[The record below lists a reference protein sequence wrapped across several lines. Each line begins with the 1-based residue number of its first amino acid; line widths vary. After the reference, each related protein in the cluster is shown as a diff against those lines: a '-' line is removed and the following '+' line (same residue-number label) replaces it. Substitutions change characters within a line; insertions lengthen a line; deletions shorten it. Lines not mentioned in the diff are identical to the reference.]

1 MAAIFLNLTTLYLP
15 TSVPY
20 IHASD
25 GIGACSGILQSI
37 YYPANVYPLFAD
49 AAYQTAVDAKL
60 DAIFASMP
68 KWLTND
74 CHFAMR
80 KYICSGTYKTAYN
93 SSLLEIFVDNGI
105 SPAVATSF
113 DFTPALLAVPVY
125 LPSYPSTDVCNAF
138 ATECAVFIAAANNSM
153 LTPDCVITSNDKQTV
168 GGLELSATVLVAL
181 KSQPNPSNS
190 SSTNDNNYHPSCPGS
205 GIVVPD
211 TPHDPNAR
219 MIPGSACA
227 LACMSP
233 LYTVAEFN
241 SFTTTMLITSAV
253 SLVLVLS
260 FLYTW
265 LSDKTRRK
273 QYLVICFASF
283 NVLSTAYNVAVYSH
297 KPEDVFCRNNTSGYN
312 IEIDGVNLCTMQPIV
327 LMYCILGIVLTW
339 MFLAIDLLLKVNFRM
354 TKTERILPFAFA
366 CIFSLPLIPVI
377 ILAAT
382 RNIGFNNGVP
392 FCETQVGTYTNGH
405 LLYDDV
411 VLFFGPV
418 LAIAGVGMCLI
429 YVHYYAIL
437 SLLL

>member
-1 MAAIFLNLTTLYLP
+1 MVAVFLNLTTLYLP

-20 IHASD
+20 IHAND

-37 YYPANVYPLFAD
+37 YYPADVVPLVDD
-49 AAYQTAVDAKL
+49 AIYQTTIDTKL
-60 DAIFASMP
+60 AAIFASMP

-93 SSLLEIFVDNGI
+93 TSLLEIFADNGVP
-105 SPAVATSF
+105 PAAAATF
-113 DFTPALLAVPVY
+113 GFTPALLAVPVY

-138 ATECAVFIAAANNSM
+138 ATECAFFIAAANNTM
-153 LTPDCVITSNDKQTV
+153 LTPDCAITSNYKQTIN
-168 GGLELSATVLVAL
+168 GLELPSSVVVAL
-181 KSQPNPSNS
+181 KSDPNPSNS
-190 SSTNDNNYHPSCPGS
+190 SSINDNNYHPSCPGS

-211 TPHDPNAR
+211 TAHDPNTER
-219 MIPGSACA
+219 IPGSACA
-227 LACMSP
+227 LACLSP
-233 LYTVAEFN
+233 IYTAAEFN
-241 SFTTTMLITSAV
+241 SFTSTMLITSV
-253 SLVLVLS
+253 ISLALVLS

-297 KPEDVFCRNNTSGYN
+297 KPEEVFCRNNTSGYN
-312 IEIDGVNLCTMQPIV
+312 IEIDGANLCTMQPIV

-354 TKTERILPFAFA
+354 TKTERILPFAFG
-366 CIFSLPLIPVI
+366 CIFTLPLIPVI

-411 VLFFGPV
+411 VLFSGPV
-418 LAIAGVGMCLI
+418 LAIAGFGMCLI